1 MCGPRPWCL
10 GLSLSGILCPGGR
23 ASVPSAQLSLLRV
36 KVGLYGMAPC
46 WAHQVLALWH
56 MYVRKAA
63 AESAAPS
70 GVSQGTSKREIR
82 SCAIRDRPL
91 SSLAVRPVSLPATAG
106 AATHAPMCTGPSGW
120 CACAWVGH
128 GTCAWIRV
136 AAGTDK
142 SSLWQGSGR
151 LPLRPVR
158 GLSALCRRLAAK
170 SGARI

>member
-1 MCGPRPWCL
+1 MWATSLVPIGLRLVWYTLPGRPRQCTL
-10 GLSLSGILCPGGR
+10 R
-23 ASVPSAQLSLLRV
+23 AIESAPSQSWPIWH
-36 KVGLYGMAPC
+36 APC

-56 MYVRKAA
+56 MYVRT

-82 SCAIRDRPL
+82 SCAIRDRP
-91 SSLAVRPVSLPATAG
+91 SAWQS
-106 AATHAPMCTGPSGW
+106 GPSLFQQRP
-120 CACAWVGH
+120 AHVHRSFRLVRMRVGH

>member
-1 MCGPRPWCL
+1 
-10 GLSLSGILCPGGR
+10 LSGILCPGGR

-46 WAHQVLALWH
+46 WAHQVLAMWH

-82 SCAIRDRPL
+82 SCAIRDRPS

-106 AATHAPMCTGPSGW
+106 ACAGPSGW
-120 CACAWVGH
+120 CAWVGH